1 MKILFEFISYFF
13 KYEHFKLDILFCR
26 APCSLDNQNDASA
39 AVANTR
45 VSAANMFFFTIWRIH
60 FDYFIFSDN
69 LSFLLIKNIY
79 KGTVSIIKVVIGGLS
94 ASNKR
99 TLFS

>member
-13 KYEHFKLDILFCR
+13 EYERFKLDILFCR

-45 VSAANMFFFTIWRIH
+45 VSAANMFF
-60 FDYFIFSDN
+60 
-69 LSFLLIKNIY
+69 LSFDVFVLTASYL
-79 KGTVSIIKVVIGGLS
+79 VI
-94 ASNKR
+94 
-99 TLFS
+99 TYHFC

>member
-13 KYEHFKLDILFCR
+13 ENERFKLDILFCR

-45 VSAANMFFFTIWRIH
+45 LSAANMFFLPFTIYVFVLTTSYLVITYH
-60 FDYFIFSDN
+60 FC
-69 LSFLLIKNIY
+69 
-79 KGTVSIIKVVIGGLS
+79 
-94 ASNKR
+94 
-99 TLFS
+99 